1 MSGTPA
7 HKNPSPS
14 PVSVRARLRQKSQ
27 LTLPEEVRRALRVD
41 EGDEV
46 EFRVEG
52 NGMITVRGYTSV
64 PTDHAWLYAPYQE
77 ARRTPGQDADSRQSA
92 HKSVDALFAYLDA
105 LGAAGP

>member
-7 HKNPSPS
+7 HKNPPPS

-46 EFRVEG
+46 EFRIEG

-77 ARRTPGQDADSRQSA
+77 VRRMPGQGADDRPSA
-92 HKSVDALFAYLDA
+92 YESADALFAYLNS